1 MDDRDRAF
9 TEYVDARAAT
19 MLRTAVHLCAGD
31 TAAAEDLVQNTLVR
45 TYVSW
50 RKVRDPGLRDAYVR
64 RIMVRL
70 AARPSRRPTPVE
82 RLPEPAPD
90 RSHEHGYAER
100 DAISSYLAVLP
111 ARQRAVVVLRYYEDL
126 SEREIADVLGCAP
139 GTVKAHASRALA
151 TLRAQLTEGA
161 HPWMT

>member
-1 MDDRDRAF
+1 VDDRDRAF

-31 TAAAEDLVQNTLVR
+31 EAAAEDLVQNTLVR

-70 AARPSRRPTPVE
+70 ASRPGRRPTPVE
-82 RLPEPAPD
+82 RLPEPAP
-90 RSHEHGYAER
+90 RHSHEDGYAER
-100 DAISSYLAVLP
+100 DALNPYLAALSP
-111 ARQRAVVVLRYYEDL
+111 RQRAVVVLRYYEDL
-126 SEREIADVLGCAP
+126 NEREIAEALGCAP

-151 TLRAQLTEGA
+151 TLRAQMEGA
-161 HPWMT
+161 DRG